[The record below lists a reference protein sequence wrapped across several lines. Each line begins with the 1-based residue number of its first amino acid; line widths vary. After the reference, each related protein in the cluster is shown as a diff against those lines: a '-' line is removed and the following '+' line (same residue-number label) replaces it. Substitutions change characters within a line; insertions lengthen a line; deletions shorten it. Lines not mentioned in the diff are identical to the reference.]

1 MIGASFWLA
10 EWSTLE
16 DRNHTAAEAKTYVPM
31 YCTYVGVVCIVCL
44 LCICIT

>member
-16 DRNHTAAEAKTYVPM
+16 DRDHAAAEAKTYVPV
-31 YCTYVGVVCIVCL
+31 YCMWLCMPLVVYA
-44 LCICIT
+44 